1 MGKGGT
7 KFESEAIGVR
17 SGRNK
22 GGVSFK
28 DIKKDMQVRQVTTLN
43 QHVLCSLLGSFLV
56 ELATELQNAVRVL
69 KDFSLDPSPQL

>member
-28 DIKKDMQVRQVTTLN
+28 DIKKDMQVSQRRHRFTKV
-43 QHVLCSLLGSFLV
+43 C
-56 ELATELQNAVRVL
+56 AA
-69 KDFSLDPSPQL
+69 

>member
-28 DIKKDMQVRQVTTLN
+28 DIKKDMQVRQIRILIH
-43 QHVLCSLLGSFLV
+43 HVLCSLLGSFPLG
-56 ELATELQNAVRVL
+56 LATELQIAVRVAGAVL
-69 KDFSLDPSPQL
+69 S